1 MAKQAFAHVIQVDH
15 AKLWRAYDVPVSP
28 LADTPN
34 SAFLSWVLMLLPAV
48 QQDATSLNQPEATT
62 LHPAV

>member
-34 SAFLSWVLMLLPAV
+34 SAFLS
-48 QQDATSLNQPEATT
+48 
-62 LHPAV
+62 